1 MTVGQIFTKS
11 ENFVENKHVR
21 TVKL

>member
-11 ENFVENKHVR
+11 DNFVENKHIR